1 MVSFLWYGEDIAL
14 KPCQG
19 VAKVRQIVHLRS
31 QLAQQGVHLKS
42 QFRLRFWHTRPSPIA
57 SVALAELCLQWQRL
71 LMAGLPLLESVQLA
85 RPSNPTPTLRW
96 QLWVIQSGMQQGYS
110 LSQVCAQYKLLN
122 GYQVGLLEAGENH
135 SNIGQAMGLLA
146 SQQTQ
151 RTDLIKQ
158 LKRSLLMPTIT
169 LIAGAVVCL
178 MIVLLL
184 VPNIASLVQHSQQ
197 PIPVATQWLLWASA
211 WLQTYGQGLLG
222 FIVLTLI
229 TTILLLKSP
238 LGRRCRDLIGPWV
251 PLWRVFFQLQS
262 QILVMQLL
270 ASSVASGVPILAAL
284 KQAQR
289 ACLSRR
295 LVKQLL
301 ALQTNLQSGLG
312 LSQAFAQADF
322 SDVQVAMLQVAEET
336 GDLADIFQRLCD
348 QLQQR
353 LVDKITTFSMLL
365 EPVITISLAI
375 LVGSLVVSIYLPLMQ
390 LGSLL

>member
-1 MVSFLWYGEDIAL
+1 
-14 KPCQG
+14 
-19 VAKVRQIVHLRS
+19 
-31 QLAQQGVHLKS
+31 
-42 QFRLRFWHTRPSPIA
+42 
-57 SVALAELCLQWQRL
+57 
-71 LMAGLPLLESVQLA
+71 
-85 RPSNPTPTLRW
+85 
-96 QLWVIQSGMQQGYS
+96 
-110 LSQVCAQYKLLN
+110 
-122 GYQVGLLEAGENH
+122 
-135 SNIGQAMGLLA
+135 
-146 SQQTQ
+146 
-151 RTDLIKQ
+151 
-158 LKRSLLMPTIT
+158 
-169 LIAGAVVCL
+169 
-178 MIVLLL
+178 
-184 VPNIASLVQHSQQ
+184 
-197 PIPVATQWLLWASA
+197 
-211 WLQTYGQGLLG
+211 
-222 FIVLTLI
+222 
-229 TTILLLKSP
+229 
-238 LGRRCRDLIGPWV
+238 
-251 PLWRVFFQLQS
+251 
-262 QILVMQLL
+262 MQLL